1 MRCTLW
7 AIRRLSTMR
16 PGSPILLLLQ
26 RSGFGLRAV
35 RPLRAWIRAAV
46 VACRRQCSARARGP
60 GFAPCAPA
68 TRSLMSTAQVDAAS
82 VYVRCRLPLV
92 FASLL
97 PMTTIA
103 QLESTVCA
111 YIMSRPFRY
120 AYLRFCCSMVV
131 CNYLFSLQVVAIEVS
146 ASQLES

>member
-1 MRCTLW
+1 MRCRTVRCTLW

-97 PMTTIA
+97 PSHSWN
-103 QLESTVCA
+103 QLYVPISCRARFDMLISVFVAVWWCV
-111 YIMSRPFRY
+111 IICSLCRSLL
-120 AYLRFCCSMVV
+120 LRSV
-131 CNYLFSLQVVAIEVS
+131 L
-146 ASQLES
+146 AS

>member
-1 MRCTLW
+1 VRCRTVRCTLG
-7 AIRRLSTMR
+7 AIRQLSTMR

-97 PMTTIA
+97 PSHSWN
-103 QLESTVCA
+103 QLYVPISCRA
-111 YIMSRPFRY
+111 
-120 AYLRFCCSMVV
+120 RFDMLICV
-131 CNYLFSLQVVAIEVS
+131 FVAVWWCVS
-146 ASQLES
+146 VLSAGRCYSGQC